1 MTTQIEA
8 RRLSGDDR
16 GKHVA
21 LQVEGGRHTG
31 PWQLE
36 GELRAVSHFADGT
49 ITIVV
54 TREDGPAMGTGIK
67 PDTQVMITG
76 RTP

>member
-16 GKHVA
+16 GKHVS
-21 LQVEGGRHTG
+21 LQVEGGRNTG

-36 GELRAVSHFADGT
+36 GELRRIIHWADGT
-49 ITIVV
+49 TSLIVL
-54 TREDGPAMGTGIK
+54 RDDGPALGSK
-67 PDTQVMITG
+67 VPEDTIVSITG